1 MPWRLASVAAVA
13 SMLPDLDVLAFRLG
27 IPYSHPFGHR
37 GASHSLA
44 FAVLVALVVTTLG
57 ARIGASRRTTF
68 LVLLT
73 AVVSHP
79 LLDAMTDGG
88 LGVALFWPFSN
99 ERFFA
104 PFRPIHVAPIS
115 PRRLLSGRAG
125 AVFESELLYV
135 WLPCLLASAA
145 PYAIRLW
152 SRHSRKDDAGLA

>member
-13 SMLPDLDVLAFRLG
+13 SMLPDLAVLAFRLG
-27 IPYSHPFGHR
+27 IPYPHPFGHR

-57 ARIGASRRTTF
+57 ARIGASR
-68 LVLLT
+68 
-73 AVVSHP
+73 
-79 LLDAMTDGG
+79 
-88 LGVALFWPFSN
+88 
-99 ERFFA
+99 
-104 PFRPIHVAPIS
+104 APIS